1 MALVSAGSAPARKPL
16 LLHSLAEERGGI
28 NGSSHIYLGLV
39 QRDILSVVCA
49 WRNRKRVVYGVVFLL
64 LLLIEDLFGCTCIH
78 FNLYVLGG
86 LEYKFHPNS
95 LRHLW
100 IDVDTYAAKQNIMR
114 YVGPVFFLQ
123 CLVGKVVGWGHPIER
138 IFSLDSGSLHP
149 SKSKKPGKPGSCP
162 ETTVHGRAGMT
173 AMWCLEAVA
182 VGCGRAARWSGCGGC
197 LLELRW

>member
-100 IDVDTYAAKQNIMR
+100 IDVDTYVAKQNIMR
-114 YVGPVFFLQ
+114 YVGPVFFAVFGWESSGLGSSHRENILSRFGFAPPLQ
-123 CLVGKVVGWGHPIER
+123 IEEIGQTRFLPRDDGARTSGNDGNVVP
-138 IFSLDSGSLHP
+138 
-149 SKSKKPGKPGSCP
+149 
-162 ETTVHGRAGMT
+162 
-173 AMWCLEAVA
+173 
-182 VGCGRAARWSGCGGC
+182 
-197 LLELRW
+197 